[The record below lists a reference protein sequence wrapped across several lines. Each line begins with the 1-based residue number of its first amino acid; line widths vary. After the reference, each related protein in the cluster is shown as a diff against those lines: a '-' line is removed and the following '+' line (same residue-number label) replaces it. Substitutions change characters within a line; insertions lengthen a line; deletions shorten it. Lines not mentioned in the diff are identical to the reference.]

1 MKNKIKKKRSA
12 ALIPTL
18 LSLGLGAVGILAY
31 TILCYRVW
39 PKAVGVGYMIF
50 VLYCCT
56 ALLGFVVYRF
66 VKGARENA
74 DASQFAFDGGLSLVT
89 LSRAVMPI
97 LICDAQENIRWMN
110 AAFLEVIDGKDL
122 RGESIRSVLPRKL
135 PMLVD
140 EKEGVECILED
151 RVFNVRAFTTV
162 SDDRTVYVTVW
173 HELTDLRALED
184 KMAREETLVAYITID
199 NLEELMQFVQ
209 GNYRSVASQVHTIL
223 EDWCN
228 SVGGVLNEYSRD
240 KYMFFYQAQNFDLFA
255 EKKYDVLDRVRE
267 IRVGEN
273 NTPVTIS
280 IGTARVSGSLAAKAS
295 AASGALEMALQRG
308 GDQAVAKEEN
318 SIKFYGGVAK
328 SFQKRTKVRA
338 RVIASGLASL
348 VEQSSSVLIMGH
360 RFADFDAFG
369 SCVGLARFC
378 LYHGAKNVNI
388 VSDLRDASLAK
399 CFEKAGRL
407 PGFSEMFI
415 DSFTAQDR
423 LRSDTLLIIADVNNK
438 TQFESAELA
447 ENACTVVYIDH
458 HRQAAEFET
467 KPAIKYI
474 EPTASSTCELVAD
487 MLEQTLPAGAL
498 TKDEAELM
506 LAGIVLDTKKF
517 AVNTGTKTFGAAQYL
532 ESEGASPIEV
542 QNLFA
547 SSQNDFLREA
557 YFLTDLRSIANGTVV
572 IAISHREDN
581 TASDRIAA
589 AKAADKLLSI
599 DGVLASFAVCLVDG
613 AIRISGR
620 SGGKINVQRIMEKL
634 GGGGH
639 FEAAATSMSGVT
651 PEEAADV
658 LEQAVNE
665 YLRETAEAEAKK
677 NQSNVTQKE
686 G

>member
-1 MKNKIKKKRSA
+1 MKNKLKKKRSA

-18 LSLGLGAVGILAY
+18 LSLGLGAAGILTY

-39 PKAVGVGYMIF
+39 PEAVKLGYTIL
-50 VLYCCT
+50 VLYCCA

-66 VKGARENA
+66 VKGFMDNSEAG
-74 DASQFAFDGGLSLVT
+74 QFAFDGGLSLVT
-89 LSRAVMPI
+89 LSRAVMPV
-97 LICDAQENIRWMN
+97 LICDDKENISWVN

-122 RGESIRSVLPRKL
+122 RGQSIRGILPRKL
-135 PMLVD
+135 DMLVD

-162 SDDRTVYVTVW
+162 SDDRMVYVTVW
-173 HELTDLRALED
+173 QELTDLRALED
-184 KMAREETLVAYITID
+184 KMAREQTLVAYITID

-209 GNYRSVASQVHTIL
+209 GNYRSVASQVHNIL

-240 KYMFFYQAQNFDLFA
+240 KYMFFYQAENFDLFA
-255 EKKYDVLDRVRE
+255 EKKYDVLDKVRE
-267 IRVGEN
+267 IRVGES

-280 IGTARVSGSLAAKAS
+280 IGTARVSGGLAKKAS

-308 GDQAVAKEEN
+308 GDQAVAKDEGA
-318 SIKFYGGVAK
+318 IKFYGGVTK

-338 RVIASGLASL
+338 RVIASGLESL
-348 VEQSSSVLIMGH
+348 VKQSSSVLIMGH

-369 SCVGLARFC
+369 ACVGLARFC

-388 VSDLRDASLAK
+388 VSNLRDASLAK
-399 CFEKAGRL
+399 CFEKAKRL

-447 ENACTVVYIDH
+447 ANASTVVYIDH
-458 HRQAAEFET
+458 HRQAAEFDV

-487 MLEQTLPAGAL
+487 MLEQTLPFGEL
-498 TKDEAELM
+498 LKDEAELM

-517 AVNTGTKTFGAAQYL
+517 AINTGTKTFGAAQYL

-542 QNLFA
+542 QELFA
-547 SSQNDFLREA
+547 ASQNDFLREA
-557 YFLTDLRSIANGTVV
+557 YFLTDLRSIADDTVI
-572 IAISHREDN
+572 IAISHRDDN
-581 TASDRIAA
+581 TGSDRIAA

-599 DGVLASFAVCLVDG
+599 DGVLASFAICLVDG

-639 FEAAATSMSGVT
+639 FEAAATSMNDVT
-651 PEEAADV
+651 VEEAADI
-658 LEQAVNE
+658 LEKAVYE
-665 YLRETAEAEAKK
+665 YLAEVKK
-677 NQSNVTQKE
+677 EQKNNSMQKE
-686 G
+686 GIQK